1 VEAIDRELRA
11 VTRRARMEQAVAEL
25 LAALELDDPHTEG
38 TPRRVAAMLTEVLA
52 GYDEDPSEH
61 LARVFPGPPDPG
73 LVIVAGIR
81 VQSTCAHHLLPIT
94 GKATVAYRPE
104 LGAPVVGLSKLA
116 RVVTGYARRLQVQE
130 RLGWQVVTALH
141 SRLDPLGAAC
151 IITAEHGC
159 MSHRGVMQP
168 GTVTTTHA
176 LAGGWTADHP
186 DVQSVLAEHA
196 AS

>member
-25 LAALELDDPHTEG
+25 LAALEVDDPHTEG
-38 TPRRVAAMLTEVLA
+38 TPGRVAAMLTEVLA
-52 GYDEDPSEH
+52 GYEEDPAEH

-94 GKATVAYRPE
+94 GRATVAYRPE

-130 RLGWQVVTALH
+130 RLGWQVVTALQ
-141 SRLDPLGAAC
+141 SRLDPLGCAC

-168 GTVTTTHA
+168 GTMTTTHA
-176 LAGGWTADHP
+176 LAGAWSSDHP